1 MVEYCCCLESNGRCF
16 EGNKR
21 KDVEL
26 VIDTLIGSKGKV
38 ALFTALFDGRRR
50 STHIRELARN
60 VGLSAPSLMR
70 EAKAL
75 VKIGLLREE
84 KDGNRVDYCANVDSP
99 LYPALTELVQK
110 TAGPEAALRDAFADS
125 DNDVVFIYGSRARGC
140 ERADSDCD
148 VFVVGRE
155 GLRKTAA
162 RAGEVAS
169 RMTPTT
175 QSTQNTATRIISA
188 VARMLSTVRFLPSI
202 LLRAMSVLLPEI
214 FVKQITFSVDEE
226 SQQHHQ

>member
-1 MVEYCCCLESNGRCF
+1 
-16 EGNKR
+16 
-21 KDVEL
+21 
-26 VIDTLIGSKGKV
+26 
-38 ALFTALFDGRRR
+38 
-50 STHIRELARN
+50 
-60 VGLSAPSLMR
+60 MR

-110 TAGPEAALRDAFADS
+110 TAGPEAALREAFADS

-155 GLRKTAA
+155 GLRKAAA
-162 RAGEVAS
+162 RAGEVAN
-169 RMTPTT
+169 RIGIEVNPYVVTPEEFK
-175 QSTQNTATRIISA
+175 RR
-188 VARMLSTVRFLPSI
+188 VASDDHFLGDV
-202 LLRAMSVLLPEI
+202 MSSPKI
-214 FVKQITFSVDEE
+214 FVKGSEDELAGLA
-226 SQQHHQ
+226 